1 MMNIVDKTEFYEIAD
16 EQHFCCDES
25 QFKYYC
31 EKHLEFMGCYFC
43 GFDYDKDC
51 EEQH

>member
-1 MMNIVDKTEFYEIAD
+1 MTLTIHKTEFYEIID

-25 QFKYYC
+25 QFKHYC
-31 EKHLEFMGCYFC
+31 LEHSEFMGCYFC
-43 GFDYDKDC
+43 QFDYEKNC